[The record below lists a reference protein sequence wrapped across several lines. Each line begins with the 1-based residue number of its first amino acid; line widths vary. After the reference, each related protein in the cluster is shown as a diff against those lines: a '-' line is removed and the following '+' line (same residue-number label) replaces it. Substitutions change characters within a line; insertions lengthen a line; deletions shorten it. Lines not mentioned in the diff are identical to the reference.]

1 MAISLLVSG
10 LGAWSAAFALGGG
23 AIIME

>member
-10 LGAWSAAFALGGG
+10 LGARFAASALGGG